1 MKKKESKE
9 KDAEQRVE
17 GGTTAKVGAKRRLE
31 GGSATATAAEE
42 RIAER
47 REMLCGVFFFLMV
60 K

>member
-1 MKKKESKE
+1 MKKKET

-17 GGTTAKVGAKRRLE
+17 RGTTTKVGAKRRLE

-47 REMLCGVFFFLMV
+47 REMLCGVFLFFLMV